1 MRWRSVRSR
10 ATTAAAV
17 VTVPVLVLVLALLD
31 QGFPLA
37 RLDLND
43 GGVWLTATSK
53 LQLGRYNAQVEEL
66 NGGLSASGST
76 FDVLQDAGD
85 VLLVEPG
92 TIAVVDPASVTLG
105 TQVDVSGAEASMAAG
120 VVAVYDTDGNV
131 WVRPITELDTLRI
144 STDAPDVEVGKGGA
158 AVVAR
163 SGAVLA
169 VSAEDGAVTRVDI
182 VDGAARSTPLGSLGA
197 GPVDR
202 LTAVGDAPVV
212 LSDSTVR
219 TLDGEVT
226 LEGANLALQEPG
238 PDSSRALVASR
249 TALLEVPLD
258 GGTVV
263 EHPTDGSGVP
273 ARPVQVGRCAHGA
286 WASPTGSYLQLCD
299 GADAEVSNLE
309 QMSSADVLA
318 FRVNRQVVVLNDTL
332 RGRLWMPL
340 QDTDLRVPEWTQ
352 IEPEEQPDE
361 AEEETEASDTTQDL
375 VTECSAESA
384 PPTAADDEFGVR
396 PGRTTILPVI
406 DNDSSSDCGILV
418 ISVFDPLPAEF
429 GRVEAIYG
437 GRSLQVTVAEG
448 ATGTAE
454 LTYTI
459 TDGRGTTPSTA
470 RVVLTARDGSLDEPP
485 VQLRTGA
492 LQVEQG
498 GQADHQALAD
508 FQDPD
513 GDDLVLIGATA
524 DPAVGSVRFRQDGS
538 VTFRA
543 DGGQLGRTSVTLLVS
558 DGTSTTEGR
567 LDVDVRPTG
576 SLPPQ
581 IDPVHAVTYV
591 DQPVTLHPLD
601 LVRSSSAEPPRL
613 AGVDEVV
620 GATITTDLQGGT
632 FTFSAARAGSYYVPF
647 LVSAPPQQATG
658 LARIDVRVW
667 PETDQPPI
675 AVRDQAFLPA
685 DGEVTVDP
693 LANDTDPAGK
703 VLVLQ
708 SVDAPE
714 GLRVAILEHH
724 LVQISSER
732 TLTAP
737 VALSYTVSNGQDS
750 TVGEIIVHPVPPSAT
765 SQPPVVPNV
774 EVDVRTGGVVTIPV
788 LDDAYD
794 PDGDRLTLRSELVEP
809 LADGQGLLFVSGDV
823 LRYQAPDEPLTARA
837 TFEVEDATGNLTA
850 ATVTVR
856 VHQSDASTKAPPR
869 PQDLVARVFQ
879 GDTVR
884 IYVPL
889 VGIDPD
895 GDGVTLLG
903 IASSALRGRVTATGA
918 DWLEY
923 QAFPDEVGTDEFTYA
938 VEDWVGQ
945 RAVATIRV
953 GISPRPTDSA
963 TVVARDDEVTV
974 KPGQRVEVR
983 VLANDVDSSGGD
995 LNLEPDLEKDA
1006 GVDAVVQDR
1015 RIVVRAPDE
1024 PGVLQIA
1031 YTASNKRGGRDTGVL
1046 TVTVSADAP
1055 VLPPI
1060 ARDIVVPATDTLDR
1074 TEVSVDVLAVAQNP
1088 SGPLSDLEVSVP
1100 DSQAAVARVTETGEV
1115 VVTLVDH
1122 AQTVPYLLTNRSGD
1136 RPVASYAFITVPALG
1151 FFRPVPRPKAP
1162 ELRVASG
1169 ERLVIPLGEQ
1179 VQVAPGR
1186 TARIA
1191 DSLGVSATRSDGTSP
1206 IVDDETLQFTSA
1218 AGYAGPASITVP
1230 VTDASSPGDTSA
1242 RTSVITLQITV
1253 YAVDDYPP
1261 TFEPSVIDVA
1271 PGEPALAVD
1280 LRSFTTGPEGANPT
1294 DGRYAYTLVSSI
1306 PAGFSGNITD
1316 GVLLIAADATTPK
1329 GRTEKLAVRI
1339 DYGRTGSFETAVDV
1353 RVIASTRPT
1362 IRLVD
1367 RTIPDGVEGRQST
1380 IDVLEGAFN
1389 PFAPEPMTV
1398 VGATVETPGAGT
1410 AGATSSTV
1418 SVRPAEG
1425 FIGQMVT
1432 RFRVRDV
1439 TGDPDREVEGRV
1451 TVIVRGK
1458 PATPTAPRIGEIRDR
1473 TVVLSWDA
1481 PDNRGAPITGYRVV
1495 ASPGN
1500 LVRQCASTTC
1510 TVDGLTNDVEYTFTV
1525 AAQNDV
1531 DWSEPSAP
1539 SATARPDAVPD
1550 APAAPTLDFGDSSI
1564 RATWDAPPSAGSPIT
1579 GYTLEISPAPPAG
1592 PASVTS
1598 STTSFTFSGL
1608 RNGTAYSV
1616 RVRAHN
1622 KAPDPSGWSPSSQ
1635 PMVPAGVPEAPVN
1648 LTALRAESPLGG
1660 QINVAWGEPDG
1671 NGDRVAGYELVI
1683 SGGPNARTV
1692 PFEGTGA
1699 TSYAFTDA
1707 ANGAPYQFEVRA
1719 RNKAPGWSAPAVTTA
1734 STYGVPAPTTI
1745 TSAVGAPTAEPGNGS
1760 VRVVWASADPNG
1772 SPVTSYRLF
1781 VNGTDIGDVGT
1792 GTSRDVGGLTGGAD
1806 ATFQVQACNIAGCGE
1821 WSAPRAAAPVPV
1833 TKPSPAS
1840 GVTLDDPARDTDR
1853 QPTSITARWAA
1864 TSAWGGGANAEYRVD
1879 FYIDGDLTD
1888 SKVVTGQEATS
1899 STRMPT
1905 LGFGKRTATFRA
1917 VVTAVT
1923 SAGDSTPAPSG
1934 DRVVQRASEPG
1945 DVDAGYALSVSD
1957 DGASI
1962 SSDWADVRDTGG
1974 AAITGYL
1981 VQVKVG
1987 SADWADL
1994 PTTTASQLSNAP
2006 LPATAAPGTVIVI
2019 RVRAQNQFGTS
2030 QHWAQSLEAR
2040 VPEPPPAAP

>member
-1 MRWRSVRSR
+1 MRWRAARSR
-10 ATTAAAV
+10 VTTAAAV

-66 NGGLSASGST
+66 NGGLSAAGSA
-76 FDVLQDAGD
+76 FDVLQDEGD
-85 VLLVEPG
+85 VLLFEPG
-92 TIAVVDPASVTLG
+92 SIAVVDPASVTLT
-105 TQVDVSGAEASMAAG
+105 TQVAIPGAKVSMAAG
-120 VVAVYDTDGNV
+120 VVAVVDPDGNV
-131 WVRPITELDTLRI
+131 WVRAIDALDTLRI
-144 STDAPDVEVGKGGA
+144 ATEAPDVELGDGGA

-169 VSAEDGAVTRVDI
+169 VSPEDGAVTRVDV

-197 GPVDR
+197 GPVDQ
-202 LTAVGDAPVV
+202 LSAVGDAAVV
-212 LSDSTVR
+212 LSGSAVR
-219 TLDGEVT
+219 TLDGEVE
-226 LEGANLALQEPG
+226 LEGDDLTVQLPG
-238 PDSSRALVASR
+238 PESSRALVASR

-258 GGTVV
+258 GGSVV
-263 EHPTDGSGVP
+263 EHPTEGSGVP
-273 ARPVQVGRCAHGA
+273 AEPVQVGRCAHGA
-286 WASPTGSYLQLCD
+286 WASAVGSYLQLCEGD
-299 GADAEVSNLE
+299 KAEVSNLQE
-309 QMSSADVLA
+309 MSSADVLK

-352 IEPEEQPDE
+352 IEPEEEPDE
-361 AEEETEASDTTQDL
+361 AQEETEASDTTQDL
-375 VTECSAESA
+375 VTECSTESA

-429 GRVEAIYG
+429 GRIEAIYG
-437 GRSLQVTVAEG
+437 GRALQVAVAEG

-459 TDGRGTTPSTA
+459 SDGNGANVPSTA
-470 RVVLTARDGSLDEPP
+470 RVVLTARDGSLDSPP
-485 VQLRTGA
+485 VQLRTGS

-498 GQADHQALAD
+498 GQSDHQALAD
-508 FQDPD
+508 FLDPD
-513 GDDLVLIGATA
+513 GDDLVLVGATA
-524 DPAVGSVRFRQDGS
+524 DPGAGSVRFRQDGS

-543 DGGQLGRTSVTLLVS
+543 DGGRLGRTTVTLLVS

-567 LDVDVRPTG
+567 LDVDVRPAG
-576 SLPPQ
+576 SLAPQ

-601 LVRSSSAEPPRL
+601 AVRSSSTEPPRL
-613 AGVDEVV
+613 AGVEEVA
-620 GATITTDLQGGT
+620 GGTITTDLQGGT
-632 FTFSAARAGSYYVPF
+632 FTFSAARSGTYYVKF

-685 DGEVTVDP
+685 DGEVTIDP

-737 VALSYTVSNGQDS
+737 VALRYTVSNGQDS

-765 SQPPVVPNV
+765 SQPPVVPNI

-788 LDDAYD
+788 LDGAYD
-794 PDGDRLTLRSELVEP
+794 PDGDRLTLRSELAEP
-809 LADGQGLLFVSGDV
+809 LPSGQGLLFVSGDV

-856 VHQSDASTKAPPR
+856 VHASDASAKAPPR
-869 PQDLVARVFQ
+869 PKDLVARVFQ

-953 GISPRPTDSA
+953 GISPRPGDSA

-995 LNLEPDLEKDA
+995 LALEPDLEMLE
-1006 GVDAVVQDR
+1006 GVEATVQDR
-1015 RIVVRAPDE
+1015 RIVVQAPDE

-1100 DSQAAVARVTETGEV
+1100 GSQADVARVSEDGEV

-1122 AQTVPYLLTNRSGD
+1122 AQTVPYLLTNRSGPT
-1136 RPVASYAFITVPALG
+1136 PVASYAFITVPALG

-1218 AGYAGPASITVP
+1218 PGYAGPASITVP
-1230 VTDASSPGDTSA
+1230 VTDASSQGDTSA

-1280 LRSFTTGPEGANPT
+1280 LRSFTTGPEGASPT
-1294 DGRYAYTLVSSI
+1294 DGRYAYTLVSAI
-1306 PAGFSGNITD
+1306 PAGFSGAIND
-1316 GVLLIAADATTPK
+1316 GVLTIAADATTAK
-1329 GRTEKLAVRI
+1329 GRTETLAVRVG
-1339 DYGRTGSFETAVDV
+1339 YGRTGSFETAVNV

-1380 IDVLEGAFN
+1380 VDVLEGAFN

-1418 SVRPAEG
+1418 SVRPADG

-1458 PATPTAPRIGEIRDR
+1458 PATPVAPRIGEVRDR

-1510 TVDGLTNDVEYTFTV
+1510 TIDGLTNDVEYTFTV
-1525 AAQNDV
+1525 AAQNEV

-1539 SATARPDAVPD
+1539 SAPARPDAVPD
-1550 APAAPTLDFGDSSI
+1550 APAAPTLEFGDGSV
-1564 RATWDAPPSAGSPIT
+1564 RATWSAPVSTGSPVT
-1579 GYTLEISPAPPAG
+1579 GYTLEISPAPLSG
-1592 PASVTS
+1592 PASVQTA
-1598 STTSFTFSGL
+1598 TTNHTFTGL
-1608 RNGTAYSV
+1608 RNGTAYTV
-1616 RVRAHN
+1616 RVRAQN
-1622 KAPDPSGWSPSSQ
+1622 KAPEPGGWSPSSA
-1635 PMVPAGVPEAPVN
+1635 PMVPARAPDAPTV
-1648 LTALRAESPLGG
+1648 TATPTDSTLGRVIAISWTSPADNGDAVAQYEVVVDGPGGGTYPVAAGTQQMTFDQAQTKYPYRVSVRAKNKAG
-1660 QINVAWGEPDG
+1660 WGE
-1671 NGDRVAGYELVI
+1671 
-1683 SGGPNARTV
+1683 T
-1692 PFEGTGA
+1692 GT
-1699 TSYAFTDA
+1699 
-1707 ANGAPYQFEVRA
+1707 
-1719 RNKAPGWSAPAVTTA
+1719 TTA
-1734 STYGVPAPTTI
+1734 STFGL
-1745 TSAVGAPTAEPGNGS
+1745 PTAPATVTATAIAGTGRIE
-1760 VRVVWASADPNG
+1760 VRWAGADD
-1772 SPVTSYRLF
+1772 
-1781 VNGTDIGDVGT
+1781 NGTPIQSYVVRLPDGGELDVGNRSSWT
-1792 GTSRDVGGLTGGAD
+1792 FENLTGGASYTYQVRTVNGAGSSGWSSA
-1806 ATFQVQACNIAGCGE
+1806 ATATATTGPGKPIASVAVTGNGNGGRPTQITIGRGADVNNGGGGTVTYT
-1821 WSAPRAAAPVPV
+1821 WTLTGDRGDRAAGTFTGSTDTVDVSTWRLPFTGARV
-1833 TKPSPAS
+1833 T
-1840 GVTLDDPARDTDR
+1840 
-1853 QPTSITARWAA
+1853 
-1864 TSAWGGGANAEYRVD
+1864 
-1879 FYIDGDLTD
+1879 
-1888 SKVVTGQEATS
+1888 
-1899 STRMPT
+1899 
-1905 LGFGKRTATFRA
+1905 A
-1917 VVTAVT
+1917 VVTAST
-1923 SAGDSTPAPSG
+1923 ALGSASDDESTDVSWGQPPGVVQGLTITADSTTAPTRVSAVWSPPATDG
-1934 DRVVQRASEPG
+1934 GLGVDDYRVCWAVNGGTPQNC
-1945 DVDAGYALSVSD
+1945 
-1957 DGASI
+1957 SI
-1962 SSDWADVRDTGG
+1962 IGG
-1974 AAITGYL
+1974 
-1981 VQVKVG
+1981 
-1987 SADWADL
+1987 
-1994 PTTTASQLSNAP
+1994 TTASADLDDIG
-2006 LPATAAPGTVIVI
+2006 LPTPVPGNTVTVTVTPNNDRGAGPTATATYTV
-2019 RVRAQNQFGTS
+2019 
-2030 QHWAQSLEAR
+2030 
-2040 VPEPPPAAP
+2040 AAP

>member
-10 ATTAAAV
+10 ASTAAAV

-53 LQLGRYNAQVEEL
+53 LQLGRWNAQVEEL
-66 NGGLSASGST
+66 NGGLSAAGSR
-76 FDVLQDAGD
+76 FDVLQDESD
-85 VLLVEPG
+85 VLLVEQG
-92 TIAVVDPASVTLG
+92 SIAVVDPASVTLT
-105 TQVDVSGAEASMAAG
+105 TQVAVPGADVTMAAG
-120 VVAVYDTDGNV
+120 VVAVVDPGGNL
-131 WVRPITELDTLRI
+131 WVRPISALDTLRI
-144 STDAPDVEVGKGGA
+144 ATDTPDVELGKGGA

-169 VSAEDGAVTRVDI
+169 VAPEGGAVTRVDL
-182 VDGAARSTPLGSLGA
+182 VDGAARSTPLGTLGA

-202 LTAVGDAPVV
+202 LTAVGDTAVV
-212 LSDSTVR
+212 LSDRTVR
-219 TLDGEVT
+219 TLDGEVA
-226 LEGANLALQEPG
+226 LEGDDLALQQPG
-238 PDSSRALVASR
+238 PEASRVLVASR

-258 GGTVV
+258 GGSAV

-273 ARPVQVGRCAHGA
+273 AEPVQVGRCAHGA
-286 WASPTGSYLQLCD
+286 WASPVGSYVQLCD
-299 GADAEVSNLE
+299 GEDAEVRNLE
-309 QMSSADVLA
+309 EMSTADVLA

-340 QDTDLRVPEWTQ
+340 QDTDLRVPDWTQ

-361 AEEETEASDTTQDL
+361 AQEETEASDTTQDL

-418 ISVFDPLPAEF
+418 ISEFDPLPAEF
-429 GRVEAIYG
+429 GRIEAIYG
-437 GRSLQVTVAEG
+437 GRSLQVAVAEG

-459 TDGRGTTPSTA
+459 TDGRGTNAPSTA
-470 RVVLTARDGSLDEPP
+470 RVVLTARDGSLDSPP
-485 VQLRTGA
+485 VQLRTGS
-492 LQVEQG
+492 LEVEQG
-498 GQADHQALAD
+498 GQADHQTLAD
-508 FQDPD
+508 FLDPD
-513 GDDLVLIGATA
+513 GDDLVLVGATT
-524 DPAVGSVRFRQDGS
+524 DPTAGSVRFRQDGS

-543 DGGQLGRTSVTLLVS
+543 DGAQLGRTSVTLLVS
-558 DGTSTTEGR
+558 DGTSTTEGL
-567 LDVDVRPTG
+567 LDVDVRPAG
-576 SLPPQ
+576 SLAPQ

-601 LVRSSSAEPPRL
+601 AVRSSSAEPPRL
-613 AGVDEVV
+613 AGVEEVV

-685 DGEVTVDP
+685 DGEVTLDP

-737 VALSYTVSNGQDS
+737 VALRYTVSNGQDS
-750 TVGEIIVHPVPPSAT
+750 TVGEIVVHPVPPSAT

-788 LDDAYD
+788 LDGAYD
-794 PDGDRLTLRSELVEP
+794 PDGDRLTLRTQLAEP
-809 LADGQGLLFVSGDV
+809 LASGQGLLFVSGDV

-856 VHQSDASTKAPPR
+856 VHASDASAKAPPR
-869 PQDLVARVFQ
+869 PEDLVARVFQ

-884 IYVPL
+884 IKIPL

-983 VLANDVDSSGGD
+983 VLANDVDSSGGE
-995 LNLEPDLEKDA
+995 LNLEPDLQMADGIDA
-1006 GVDAVVQDR
+1006 EVDDR
-1015 RIVVRAPDE
+1015 RIVVQAPDE
-1024 PGVLQIA
+1024 ATVLQIA

-1100 DSQAAVARVTETGEV
+1100 GSQSDVVRVSENGEV

-1122 AQTVPYLLTNRSGD
+1122 AQTVPYLLTNRTGTS
-1136 RPVASYAFITVPALG
+1136 PVASYAFITVPALG

-1169 ERLVIPLGEQ
+1169 ESLIIPLGEQ

-1191 DSLGVSATRSDGTSP
+1191 DPLGVSATRSDGTSP
-1206 IVDDETLQFTSA
+1206 IVNDETLQFTSA
-1218 AGYAGPASITVP
+1218 PGYAGPASITVP
-1230 VTDASSPGDTSA
+1230 VTDASSPGDPSA

-1280 LRSFTTGPEGANPT
+1280 LRSFTTGPEGENPT
-1294 DGRYAYTLVSSI
+1294 DGRYAYTLVSAI
-1306 PAGFSGNITD
+1306 PAGFSGGITD
-1316 GVLLIAADATTPK
+1316 GVLSIAADATTSK
-1329 GRTEKLAVRI
+1329 GRTESLAVRVG
-1339 DYGRTGSFETAVDV
+1339 YGRTGSFETAVDV

-1367 RTIPDGVEGRQST
+1367 RTIPDGAEGRQST
-1380 IDVLEGAFN
+1380 VNVLEGAFN

-1410 AGATSSTV
+1410 AGATASTV
-1418 SVRPAEG
+1418 SVRPADG

-1458 PATPTAPRIGEIRDR
+1458 PATPTAPRIGEVRDR

-1495 ASPGN
+1495 TSPGN
-1500 LVRQCASTTC
+1500 IVRQCASTTC

-1525 AAQNDV
+1525 AAQNEV

-1539 SATARPDAVPD
+1539 SAPARPDAVPE
-1550 APAAPTLDFGDSSI
+1550 APAAPLLDFGDGSI
-1564 RATWDAPPSAGSPIT
+1564 KASWSAPVSGGSPIT
-1579 GYTLEISPAPPAG
+1579 SYTLEISPAPPAG

-1598 STTSFTFSGL
+1598 TTTSYTFAGL

-1622 KAPDPSGWSPSSQ
+1622 KAPEPSGWSPSSI
-1635 PMVPAGVPEAPVN
+1635 PMVPARVPDAPTVTATPTDSTLGRLIAITWTAPVDN
-1648 LTALRAESPLGG
+1648 GDAVAQYEVVVDGPGGGTYAVAAGTQQLTFDQAQTKYPYKVSVRAKNKAG
-1660 QINVAWGEPDG
+1660 WGE
-1671 NGDRVAGYELVI
+1671 V
-1683 SGGPNARTV
+1683 
-1692 PFEGTGA
+1692 GT
-1699 TSYAFTDA
+1699 
-1707 ANGAPYQFEVRA
+1707 
-1719 RNKAPGWSAPAVTTA
+1719 TTA
-1734 STYGVPAPTTI
+1734 STFGLPSAPTTVTATAI
-1745 TSAVGAPTAEPGNGS
+1745 AGAGRIE
-1760 VRVVWASADPNG
+1760 VRWSGADD
-1772 SPVTSYRLF
+1772 
-1781 VNGTDIGDVGT
+1781 NGTPIQSYVVRLPDGGELDVGNRSSWT
-1792 GTSRDVGGLTGGAD
+1792 FENLTGGASYTYQVRAVNGAGSSGLSVP
-1806 ATFQVQACNIAGCGE
+1806 ATATATTPPGRPTVSVA
-1821 WSAPRAAAPVPV
+1821 V
-1833 TKPSPAS
+1833 TGNGDGGRPTQITI
-1840 GVTLDDPARDTDR
+1840 GHGDVDDG
-1853 QPTSITARWAA
+1853 
-1864 TSAWGGGANAEYRVD
+1864 GGGAVTYTWVLTGDRDSASGTFTGTTAAVDVSSWRLPFKGTRVTATVTASTALGSTTGEGFTDVSWGQAPSIVRGLTITPDDATRPTSVSAVWSPPETDGGLGVDGYRVCW
-1879 FYIDGDLTD
+1879 
-1888 SKVVTGQEATS
+1888 
-1899 STRMPT
+1899 
-1905 LGFGKRTATFRA
+1905 A
-1917 VVTAVT
+1917 VN
-1923 SAGDSTPAPSG
+1923 G
-1934 DRVVQRASEPG
+1934 
-1945 DVDAGYALSVSD
+1945 
-1957 DGASI
+1957 
-1962 SSDWADVRDTGG
+1962 GG
-1974 AAITGYL
+1974 AQGCSTIGATT
-1981 VQVKVG
+1981 
-1987 SADWADL
+1987 ADKDLDELGL
-1994 PTTTASQLSNAP
+1994 PTPQPGNTVTVSVTPSNDRGDGPTASATYTVAVAP
-2006 LPATAAPGTVIVI
+2006 
-2019 RVRAQNQFGTS
+2019 
-2030 QHWAQSLEAR
+2030 
-2040 VPEPPPAAP
+2040 

>member
-1 MRWRSVRSR
+1 MRWRAVRSR

-17 VTVPVLVLVLALLD
+17 VTVPVLVLVLALFD

-66 NGGLSASGST
+66 NGGLSAAGST
-76 FDVLQDAGD
+76 FDVLQDEGD

-92 TIAVVDPASVTLG
+92 SIAVVDPASVTLA
-105 TQVDVSGAEASMAAG
+105 TQVAVPGAKVSMAAG
-120 VVAVYDTDGNV
+120 VVAVVDPDGNV
-131 WVRPITELDTLRI
+131 WVRSIADLDTLRI
-144 STDAPDVEVGKGGA
+144 ATDAPDVELGEGGA

-169 VSAEDGAVTRVDI
+169 VAAEDGAVTRVDL
-182 VDGAARSTPLGSLGA
+182 VDGTARSTPVGTVGA
-197 GPVDR
+197 GPVDQV
-202 LTAVGDAPVV
+202 TAVGDVAVV
-212 LSDSTVR
+212 LSDGTVR
-219 TLDGEVT
+219 TPDGEVEVDGDG
-226 LEGANLALQEPG
+226 LVLQQPG
-238 PDSSRALVASR
+238 PEASRVLVASR

-258 GGTVV
+258 GGSPV
-263 EHPTDGSGVP
+263 EHPTAGSGVP
-273 ARPVQVGRCAHGA
+273 AEPVQVGRCAHGA
-286 WASPTGSYLQLCD
+286 WASAVGSYLQLCD
-299 GADAEVSNLE
+299 GDDAEVSNLE
-309 QMSSADVLA
+309 EMSSADVLK

-340 QDTDLRVPEWTQ
+340 QDTDLRVPNWTQ
-352 IEPEEQPDE
+352 IEPEEEPDE

-406 DNDSSSDCGILV
+406 DNDSSSDCGILA

-429 GRVEAIYG
+429 GTVEAIYG
-437 GRSLQVTVAEG
+437 GRSLQVAVAEG

-459 TDGRGTTPSTA
+459 TDGRGTNAPSTA
-470 RVVLTARDGSLDEPP
+470 RVVLTARDGSLDSPP

-513 GDDLVLIGATA
+513 GDDLVLVGATA
-524 DPAVGSVRFRQDGS
+524 DPASGSVRFRQDGS

-543 DGGQLGRTSVTLLVS
+543 DGAQLGRTSVTLLVS

-708 SVDAPE
+708 SVDAPD

-737 VALSYTVSNGQDS
+737 VALRYTVSNGQDS

-794 PDGDRLTLRSELVEP
+794 PDGDRLTLRTELVEP
-809 LADGQGLLFVSGDV
+809 LGTGEGLLFVSGDV

-856 VHQSDASTKAPPR
+856 VHASDASTKAPPR
-869 PQDLVARVFQ
+869 PKDLVARVFQ

-903 IASSALRGRVTATGA
+903 IASSALRGRVVATGA

-945 RAVATIRV
+945 RAVATVRV

-995 LNLEPDLEKDA
+995 LALDPVLEKAD
-1006 GVDAVVQDR
+1006 GVDAVVEDR

-1024 PGVLQIA
+1024 PAVLQIV

-1074 TEVSVDVLAVAQNP
+1074 TEVAVDVLAVAQNP

-1100 DSQAAVARVTETGEV
+1100 GSQADVARVTEDGQV

-1122 AQTVPYLLTNRSGD
+1122 AQTVPYLLTNRTGAN
-1136 RPVASYAFITVPALG
+1136 PVASYAFITVPALG

-1218 AGYAGPASITVP
+1218 PGYAGPASITVP

-1261 TFEPSVIDVA
+1261 TFEPSTIDVA

-1294 DGRYAYTLVSSI
+1294 DGRYAYTLVSAI
-1306 PAGFSGNITD
+1306 PAGFSGAITD
-1316 GVLLIAADATTPK
+1316 GVLSIAADATTPK
-1329 GRTEKLAVRI
+1329 GRNETLAVRVG
-1339 DYGRTGSFETAVDV
+1339 YGRTGSFETSIGV

-1362 IRLVD
+1362 ARVVD
-1367 RTIPDGVEGRQST
+1367 RTIDGVEGRQST
-1380 IDVLEGAFN
+1380 VDVLEGAFN
-1389 PFAPEPMTV
+1389 PFAPDPMTV

-1410 AGATSSTV
+1410 AGATASTV

-1451 TVIVRGK
+1451 TVVVRGK
-1458 PATPTAPRIGEIRDR
+1458 PATPNAPRVGEIRDR

-1510 TVDGLTNDVEYTFTV
+1510 TIDGLTNDVEYTFTV
-1525 AAQNDV
+1525 AAQNEV
-1531 DWSEPSAP
+1531 DWSEPSGP
-1539 SATARPDAVPD
+1539 SAPARPDAVPD
-1550 APAAPTLDFGDSSI
+1550 APSAPTLDFGDGSV
-1564 RATWDAPPSAGSPIT
+1564 RATWPAPASAGSPIT
-1579 GYTLEISPAPPAG
+1579 SYTLEISPAPPAG
-1592 PASVTS
+1592 PSSVTS
-1598 STTSFTFSGL
+1598 PTTSYTFSGL

-1622 KAPDPSGWSPSSQ
+1622 KAAEPSGWSPSSQ
-1635 PMVPAGVPEAPVN
+1635 PMVPAGVPEAPLN
-1648 LTALRAESPLGG
+1648 LTALRAETTLGG
-1660 QINVAWGEPDG
+1660 QINVAWTEPDG
-1671 NGDRVAGYELVI
+1671 NGDRVTGYELVI
-1683 SGGPNARTV
+1683 SGGPNSRTV
-1692 PFEGTGA
+1692 PFEGTGT

-1707 ANGAPYQFEVRA
+1707 ANGAPYQFSVRA

-1734 STYGVPAPTTI
+1734 STYGVPAATTI
-1745 TSAVGAPTAEPGNGS
+1745 TSAVGAPTAEPGDGS

-1806 ATFQVQACNIAGCGE
+1806 ATFQVQACNVAGCGE
-1821 WSAPRAAAPVPV
+1821 WSAPRSASPVPV

-1840 GVTLDDPARDTDR
+1840 GVSLDDPARNDDR

-1864 TSAWGGGANAEYRVD
+1864 TSAWGGGSGTVYRVD
-1879 FYIDGDLTD
+1879 FSIDG
-1888 SKVVTGQEATS
+1888 VVTDTQRVTGLTATS
-1899 STRMPT
+1899 TASMPT
-1905 LGFGKRTATFRA
+1905 LSFLRRSATFRV
-1917 VVTAVT
+1917 VVTAET
-1923 SAGDSTPAPSG
+1923 SAGASTPAPSA
-1934 DRVVQRASEPG
+1934 DKVVQRASEPG
-1945 DVDAGYALSVSD
+1945 DVADGYALTVSD

-1962 SSDWADVRDTGG
+1962 SSDWADVQDTGG

-1987 SADWADL
+1987 SDGWADM
-1994 PTTTASQLSNAP
+1994 PTTGTSQLSNAP
-2006 LPATAAPGTVIVI
+2006 LPAPAAPGTAITI

-2030 QHWAQSLEAR
+2030 QRWAQSVEAR
-2040 VPEPPPAAP
+2040 VPEPPPATP

>member
-1 MRWRSVRSR
+1 MRWRAARSR

-66 NGGLSASGST
+66 NGGLSATGST
-76 FDVLQDAGD
+76 FDVLQDEGD

-92 TIAVVDPASVTLG
+92 SIAVVDPASVTLT
-105 TQVDVSGAEASMAAG
+105 TQVPVPGADVSMAAG
-120 VVAVYDTDGNV
+120 VVAVVDPDGNV
-131 WVRPITELDTLRI
+131 WVRPISELDTLRI
-144 STDAPDVEVGKGGA
+144 ATDTPDVELGKGGA

-169 VSAEDGAVTRVDI
+169 VAPEDGAVTRVDV
-182 VDGAARSTPLGSLGA
+182 VDGAARSTPLGSVGA

-219 TLDGEVT
+219 TLDGEVE
-226 LEGANLALQEPG
+226 LEGDDLLLQQPG
-238 PDSSRALVASR
+238 PESSRALVASR

-258 GGTVV
+258 GGSVV
-263 EHPTDGSGVP
+263 EHPTAGSGMP

-286 WASPTGSYLQLCD
+286 WASAVGSYLQLCEGD
-299 GADAEVSNLE
+299 DAEVSNLQE
-309 QMSSADVLA
+309 MSSADVLE

-340 QDTDLRVPEWTQ
+340 QDTDLRVPDWTQ

-361 AEEETEASDTTQDL
+361 AQEETEASDTTQDL
-375 VTECSAESA
+375 VTECSTESA

-418 ISVFDPLPAEF
+418 ISEFDPLPAEF

-437 GRSLQVTVAEG
+437 GRALQVAVAEG

-459 TDGRGTTPSTA
+459 TDGNGANVPSTA
-470 RVVLTARDGSLDEPP
+470 RVVLTARDASLDSPP
-485 VQLRTGA
+485 VQLRTGS

-508 FQDPD
+508 FLDPD
-513 GDDLVLIGATA
+513 GDDLVLVGATA
-524 DPAVGSVRFRQDGS
+524 DPAAGSVRFRQDGS

-543 DGGQLGRTSVTLLVS
+543 DGGRLGRTSVTLLVS

-576 SLPPQ
+576 SLAPQ

-591 DQPVTLHPLD
+591 DQPVTLHPLEA
-601 LVRSSSAEPPRL
+601 VRSASTEPPRL
-613 AGVDEVV
+613 AGIEEVA

-632 FTFSAARAGSYYVPF
+632 FTFSAARAGTYYVKF

-685 DGEVTVDP
+685 DGEVTIDP

-737 VALSYTVSNGQDS
+737 VALRYTVSNGQDS
-750 TVGEIIVHPVPPSAT
+750 TVGEIIVHPVPPSST

-788 LDDAYD
+788 LDGAYD
-794 PDGDRLTLRSELVEP
+794 PDGDRLTLRQQLVEP
-809 LADGQGLLFVSGDV
+809 LPGGQGLLFVSGDV

-856 VHQSDASTKAPPR
+856 VHASDASTKAPPR
-869 PQDLVARVFQ
+869 PKDLVARVFQ

-953 GISPRPTDSA
+953 GISPRPGDSA

-974 KPGQRVEVR
+974 EPGRRVEVR

-995 LNLEPDLEKDA
+995 LTLEPDLEMA
-1006 GVDAVVQDR
+1006 EGVQATVQDR
-1015 RIVVRAPDE
+1015 RIVVQAPDE
-1024 PGVLQIA
+1024 QGVLQIA

-1100 DSQAAVARVTETGEV
+1100 ASQADVARVSETGEV

-1122 AQTVPYLLTNRSGD
+1122 AQTVPYLLTNRTGGTA
-1136 RPVASYAFITVPALG
+1136 VASYAFITVPALG

-1218 AGYAGPASITVP
+1218 PGYAGPASITVP

-1271 PGEPALAVD
+1271 PGEPALSVD

-1294 DGRYAYTLVSSI
+1294 DGRYAYTLVSAI
-1306 PAGFSGNITD
+1306 PAGFSGAIDD
-1316 GVLLIAADATTPK
+1316 GVLSIAADATTSK
-1329 GRTEKLAVRI
+1329 GRTETLAVRVG
-1339 DYGRTGSFETAVDV
+1339 YGRTGSFETAVNV

-1367 RTIPDGVEGRQST
+1367 RTIPDGIEGRQST
-1380 IDVLEGAFN
+1380 VDVLEGAFN

-1418 SVRPAEG
+1418 SVRPADG

-1458 PATPTAPRIGEIRDR
+1458 PATPIAPRIGEVRDR

-1500 LVRQCASTTC
+1500 IVRQCASTTC

-1525 AAQNDV
+1525 AAQNAV

-1539 SATARPDAVPD
+1539 SAPARPDAVPD
-1550 APAAPTLDFGDSSI
+1550 APAAPTLEFGDGSV
-1564 RATWDAPPSAGSPIT
+1564 RATWTAPTSTGSPVT
-1579 GYTLEISPAPPAG
+1579 RYTLEISPAPPAG
-1592 PASVTS
+1592 PASVDS
-1598 STTSFTFSGL
+1598 ATTSHTFTGL

-1622 KAPDPSGWSPSSQ
+1622 KAPDPSAWSPSSA
-1635 PMVPAGVPEAPVN
+1635 PMVPARAPDAPTVTATPTDSTLGRVLAITWTSPVDN
-1648 LTALRAESPLGG
+1648 GDAVAQYEVVVDGPGGGTYSVAAGTQQLTFDQAQTKYPYRVSVRAKNKAG
-1660 QINVAWGEPDG
+1660 WGE
-1671 NGDRVAGYELVI
+1671 
-1683 SGGPNARTV
+1683 T
-1692 PFEGTGA
+1692 GT
-1699 TSYAFTDA
+1699 
-1707 ANGAPYQFEVRA
+1707 
-1719 RNKAPGWSAPAVTTA
+1719 TTA
-1734 STYGVPAPTTI
+1734 STFGLPTAPTTV
-1745 TSAVGAPTAEPGNGS
+1745 TATVLSATGGSGTGRIELRWSGA
-1760 VRVVWASADPNG
+1760 DD
-1772 SPVTSYRLF
+1772 
-1781 VNGTDIGDVGT
+1781 NGTPIQSYVVRLPDG
-1792 GTSRDVGGLTGGAD
+1792 SERDVGNRTSFTFDGLAGGQSYSYQVRTVNVAGSSGWSVAATATATTPPGKPTVSVSVTDNATGGRPTQVTIDRGAD
-1806 ATFQVQACNIAGCGE
+1806 VDNG
-1821 WSAPRAAAPVPV
+1821 
-1833 TKPSPAS
+1833 
-1840 GVTLDDPARDTDR
+1840 
-1853 QPTSITARWAA
+1853 
-1864 TSAWGGGANAEYRVD
+1864 GGGAVTYTWELTGDRGGRAAGTFSGRYATADVSGWNLPFTGGRV
-1879 FYIDGDLTD
+1879 T
-1888 SKVVTGQEATS
+1888 
-1899 STRMPT
+1899 
-1905 LGFGKRTATFRA
+1905 A
-1917 VVTAVT
+1917 VVTA
-1923 SAGDSTPAPSG
+1923 STA
-1934 DRVVQRASEPG
+1934 
-1945 DVDAGYALSVSD
+1945 
-1957 DGASI
+1957 
-1962 SSDWADVRDTGG
+1962 
-1974 AAITGYL
+1974 
-1981 VQVKVG
+1981 VG
-1987 SADWADL
+1987 SAQGSGYADVSWGQPPGAVQSL
-1994 PTTTASQLSNAP
+1994 TITPDSTTAPTRVSAVWSPPASDGGIGVGGYRVCWAVNGVEQRCDNTGGTTAEQRLDRIG
-2006 LPATAAPGTVIVI
+2006 LPAPAPDDTVTVTVTASNGRGAGPATSATYTVVAP
-2019 RVRAQNQFGTS
+2019 
-2030 QHWAQSLEAR
+2030 
-2040 VPEPPPAAP
+2040 

>member
-1 MRWRSVRSR
+1 MSWGSVRSR

-66 NGGLSASGST
+66 NGGLSAAGST
-76 FDVLQDAGD
+76 FDVLQDEGD

-92 TIAVVDPASVTLG
+92 SIAVVDPASVTLT
-105 TQVDVSGAEASMAAG
+105 TQVAVPGADVTMAAG
-120 VVAVYDTDGNV
+120 VVAVVDPDGNL
-131 WVRPITELDTLRI
+131 WVRPISALDTLRI
-144 STDAPDVEVGKGGA
+144 ATDAPDVELGTGGA

-169 VSAEDGAVTRVDI
+169 VAPEDGEVTRVDV
-182 VDGAARSTPLGSLGA
+182 VDGAARSTPLGTLGA

-202 LTAVGDAPVV
+202 LTAVGDAPAV
-212 LSDSTVR
+212 LSDQTIR
-219 TLDGEVT
+219 TLDGEVE
-226 LEGANLALQEPG
+226 LEGDDLALQQPG
-238 PDSSRALVASR
+238 PESSRVLVASR

-258 GGTVV
+258 GGSPV

-273 ARPVQVGRCAHGA
+273 ADPVQVGRCAHGA
-286 WASPTGSYLQLCD
+286 WASAVGSYVQLCD
-299 GADAEVSNLE
+299 GEDATISNLE
-309 QMSSADVLA
+309 GMSSADELA

-340 QDTDLRVPEWTQ
+340 QDTDLRVPDWTQ

-361 AEEETEASDTTQDL
+361 AQEETEASDTTQDL
-375 VTECSAESA
+375 VTECSTESA
-384 PPTAADDEFGVR
+384 PPTAADDAFGVR

-418 ISVFDPLPAEF
+418 ISEFDPLPAEF
-429 GRVEAIYG
+429 GRIEAIYG
-437 GRSLQVTVAEG
+437 GRSLQVAVAEG

-459 TDGRGTTPSTA
+459 TDGHGTNAPSTA

-485 VQLRTGA
+485 VQLRTGS

-508 FQDPD
+508 FLDPD
-513 GDDLVLIGATA
+513 GDDLVLVGATA
-524 DPAVGSVRFRQDGS
+524 DPTSGSVRFRQDGT

-543 DGGQLGRTSVTLLVS
+543 DGAQLGRTSVTLLVS

-567 LDVDVRPTG
+567 LDVDVRPAG
-576 SLPPQ
+576 SLAPQ
-581 IDPVHAVTYV
+581 IDPVHVVTYV
-591 DQPVTLHPLD
+591 DQPVTVHPLD
-601 LVRSSSAEPPRL
+601 AVRSSSAEPPRL

-620 GATITTDLQGGT
+620 GGTITTDLQGGT
-632 FTFSAARAGSYYVPF
+632 FTFSAARAGSYYVTF

-675 AVRDQAFLPA
+675 AVRDQAYLPA
-685 DGEVTVDP
+685 DGEVTLDP
-693 LANDTDPAGK
+693 LENDTDPAGK
-703 VLVLQ
+703 VLILQ

-737 VALSYTVSNGQDS
+737 VALRYTVSNGQDS
-750 TVGEIIVHPVPPSAT
+750 TVGEIVVHPVPPSAT

-794 PDGDRLTLRSELVEP
+794 PDGDRLTLRTQLAEP
-809 LADGQGLLFVSGDV
+809 LASGQGLLFVSGDV

-856 VHQSDASTKAPPR
+856 VHASDASAKAPPR

-953 GISPRPTDSA
+953 GISPRPSDSA

-983 VLANDVDSSGGD
+983 VLANDVDSSGGELTLGTD
-995 LNLEPDLEKDA
+995 LQMAQGIDA
-1006 GVDAVVQDR
+1006 RVENR
-1015 RIVVRAPDE
+1015 RIVVQAPDE

-1031 YTASNKRGGRDTGVL
+1031 YTASNERGGRDSGVL

-1100 DSQAAVARVTETGEV
+1100 GSQSDVARVSDSGQV

-1122 AQTVPYLLTNRSGD
+1122 AQTVPYLLTNRTGSS
-1136 RPVASYAFITVPALG
+1136 PVASYAFITVPALG

-1169 ERLVIPLGEQ
+1169 ESLVIPLGEQ

-1191 DSLGVSATRSDGTSP
+1191 DPLGVSATRSDGTSP

-1261 TFEPSVIDVA
+1261 TFNPSTIDVA
-1271 PGEPALAVD
+1271 PGEPALVVD

-1294 DGRYAYTLVSSI
+1294 DGRYAYTLVSAV

-1316 GVLLIAADATTPK
+1316 GLLTIAANATTPK
-1329 GRTEKLAVRI
+1329 GRTESLAVRVG
-1339 DYGRTGSFETAVDV
+1339 YGRTGSFETAVDV

-1362 IRLVD
+1362 VRVVD
-1367 RTIPDGVEGRQST
+1367 RTIDGVEGRQT
-1380 IDVLEGAFN
+1380 TVDVLEGAFN
-1389 PFAPEPMTV
+1389 PFAPDPMTV

-1410 AGATSSTV
+1410 AGATASTV

-1451 TVIVRGK
+1451 TVVVRGK
-1458 PATPTAPRIGEIRDR
+1458 PATPTAPRIGEVRDR

-1481 PDNRGAPITGYRVV
+1481 PDNRGAPIIGYRVV

-1500 LVRQCASTTC
+1500 IVRQCASTTC
-1510 TVDGLTNDVEYTFTV
+1510 TIDGLTNDVEYTFTV

-1531 DWSEPSAP
+1531 DWSEASGP

-1550 APAAPTLDFGDSSI
+1550 APAAPSLEFGDGSV
-1564 RATWDAPPSAGSPIT
+1564 RATWEAPTSTGSPIS
-1579 GYTLEISPAPPAG
+1579 GYTLEISPAPPSG
-1592 PASVTS
+1592 PASVS
-1598 STTSFTFSGL
+1598 SATTSYTFTGL

-1622 KAPDPSGWSPSSQ
+1622 KAPEPSGWSPSSA
-1635 PMVPAGVPEAPVN
+1635 PMVPARVPDAPVVAAAPTDSTLGRVIVITWTSPVDN
-1648 LTALRAESPLGG
+1648 GDAVAQYEVVVDGPGGGTYPVAAGTQQLTFDQAQTKYPYRVSVRAKNKAG
-1660 QINVAWGEPDG
+1660 WGE
-1671 NGDRVAGYELVI
+1671 AG
-1683 SGGPNARTV
+1683 T
-1692 PFEGTGA
+1692 
-1699 TSYAFTDA
+1699 
-1707 ANGAPYQFEVRA
+1707 
-1719 RNKAPGWSAPAVTTA
+1719 TTA
-1734 STYGVPAPTTI
+1734 STFGLPTAPTSVTA
-1745 TSAVGAPTAEPGNGS
+1745 TAVAGAGRIDLRWSG
-1760 VRVVWASADPNG
+1760 ADD
-1772 SPVTSYRLF
+1772 
-1781 VNGTDIGDVGT
+1781 NGTPIQSYVVRLPDGSELEVGNRLSWT
-1792 GTSRDVGGLTGGAD
+1792 FENLTGGASY
-1806 ATFQVQACNIAGCGE
+1806 TYQVRTVNGAGSSG
-1821 WSAPRAAAPVPV
+1821 WS
-1833 TKPSPAS
+1833 
-1840 GVTLDDPARDTDR
+1840 G
-1853 QPTSITARWAA
+1853 
-1864 TSAWGGGANAEYRVD
+1864 
-1879 FYIDGDLTD
+1879 
-1888 SKVVTGQEATS
+1888 
-1899 STRMPT
+1899 
-1905 LGFGKRTATFRA
+1905 
-1917 VVTAVT
+1917 
-1923 SAGDSTPAPSG
+1923 
-1934 DRVVQRASEPG
+1934 
-1945 DVDAGYALSVSD
+1945 
-1957 DGASI
+1957 
-1962 SSDWADVRDTGG
+1962 
-1974 AAITGYL
+1974 
-1981 VQVKVG
+1981 
-1987 SADWADL
+1987 
-1994 PTTTASQLSNAP
+1994 
-2006 LPATAAPGTVIVI
+2006 PATATATTPPGTPTASVAVTANGNGGRPTAITVG
-2019 RVRAQNQFGTS
+2019 RGPDVSNGGGGTVTYTWSLVGDRGDRASGTFTGPTATVDVS
-2030 QHWAQSLEAR
+2030 GWRLPFSGAR
-2040 VPEPPPAAP
+2040 VTVTVTASTGLGSTDDDESTDVSWGQPPSFVQNLTITPDDTAAPTRVSAVWSLPANDGGIGVDSYRVCWVVNGGSPQACGTTSGTTAAIDLDDLGLPTPQTGDTVEVTVTPSNARGAGPTASATYTAP

>member
-1 MRWRSVRSR
+1 MRWRAARSR

-66 NGGLSASGST
+66 NGGLSAAGST
-76 FDVLQDAGD
+76 FDVLQDEGD

-92 TIAVVDPASVTLG
+92 SVAVVDPASVTLAA
-105 TQVDVSGAEASMAAG
+105 QVPVPGAEVSMAAG
-120 VVAVYDTDGNV
+120 VVAVVDPDGNV
-131 WVRPITELDTLRI
+131 WVRPVSDLGTLQIAADT
-144 STDAPDVEVGKGGA
+144 PDVELGKGGA

-169 VSAEDGAVTRVDI
+169 VAPEDGAVTRVEV

-197 GPVDR
+197 GPVDQ
-202 LTAVGDAPVV
+202 LSAVGDAPVV
-212 LSDSTVR
+212 LSDGTVR
-219 TLDGEVT
+219 TLDGEVE
-226 LEGANLALQEPG
+226 LEGDDLTVQLPG
-238 PDSSRALVASR
+238 PESSRALVASR

-258 GGTVV
+258 GGSVV
-263 EHPTDGSGVP
+263 EHPTEGSGVP
-273 ARPVQVGRCAHGA
+273 AEPVQVGRCAHGA
-286 WASPTGSYLQLCD
+286 WASAVGSYLQLCEGD
-299 GADAEVSNLE
+299 DAEVSNLQE
-309 QMSSADVLA
+309 MSSADVLK

-340 QDTDLRVPEWTQ
+340 QDTDLRVPEWTE

-361 AEEETEASDTTQDL
+361 AQEETETSDTTQDL
-375 VTECSAESA
+375 VTECSTESA

-418 ISVFDPLPAEF
+418 ISQFDPLPPEF

-437 GRSLQVTVAEG
+437 GRALQVAVAEG

-459 TDGRGTTPSTA
+459 TDGNGNNAPSTA
-470 RVVLTARDGSLDEPP
+470 RVVLTARDRSLDSPP
-485 VQLRTGA
+485 VQLRTGS

-508 FQDPD
+508 FLDPD
-513 GDDLVLIGATA
+513 GDDLVLVGATA
-524 DPAVGSVRFRQDGS
+524 DPAAGSVRFRQDGS

-543 DGGQLGRTSVTLLVS
+543 DGGRLGRTSVTLLVS

-567 LDVDVRPTG
+567 LDVDVRTTG
-576 SLPPQ
+576 SLAPQ

-601 LVRSSSAEPPRL
+601 AVRSASAEPPRL
-613 AGVDEVV
+613 AGIEEVP
-620 GATITTDLQGGT
+620 GTTITTDLQGGT
-632 FTFSAARAGSYYVPF
+632 FTFSAARAGSYYVKF

-685 DGEVTVDP
+685 DGEVTIDP
-693 LANDTDPAGK
+693 LANDADPAGK

-714 GLRVAILEHH
+714 GLQVAILEHH
-724 LVQISSER
+724 LVQITSER

-737 VALSYTVSNGQDS
+737 VALRYTVSNGQAS
-750 TVGEIIVHPVPPSAT
+750 TVGEIIVHPVPPSST

-788 LDDAYD
+788 LEGAYD

-809 LADGQGLLFVSGDV
+809 LPSGQGLLFVSGDV

-856 VHQSDASTKAPPR
+856 VHASDASTKAPPR
-869 PQDLVARVFQ
+869 PKDLVARVFQ

-953 GISPRPTDSA
+953 GISPRPGDSA
-963 TVVARDDEVTV
+963 TVVARDDQVTV

-995 LNLEPDLEKDA
+995 LTLEPGLEMA
-1006 GVDAVVQDR
+1006 EGVQATVEDR
-1015 RIVVRAPDE
+1015 RIVVQAPDE

-1088 SGPLSDLEVSVP
+1088 SGPLSDLDVSVP
-1100 DSQAAVARVTETGEV
+1100 ASQADVARVSENGEV

-1122 AQTVPYLLTNRSGD
+1122 AQTVPYLLTNRTGET
-1136 RPVASYAFITVPALG
+1136 PVASYAFITVPALG

-1169 ERLVIPLGEQ
+1169 ERLVVPLGEQ

-1191 DSLGVSATRSDGTSP
+1191 DPLGVSATRSDGTSP

-1218 AGYAGPASITVP
+1218 PGYAGPASITVP
-1230 VTDASSPGDTSA
+1230 VTDAASPGDTSA

-1261 TFEPSVIDVA
+1261 TFEPSTIDVA

-1294 DGRYAYTLVSSI
+1294 DSRYAYTLVSAI
-1306 PAGFSGNITD
+1306 PAGFSGAIND
-1316 GVLLIAADATTPK
+1316 GILSIAADATTPK
-1329 GRTEKLAVRI
+1329 GRTESLAVRVG
-1339 DYGRTGSFETAVDV
+1339 YGRTGSFETAVAV

-1362 IRLVD
+1362 VRPVD
-1367 RTIPDGVEGRQST
+1367 RTIDGVEGRQST
-1380 IDVLEGAFN
+1380 VDVLEGAFN

-1410 AGATSSTV
+1410 AGATATTV

-1439 TGDPDREVEGRV
+1439 TGDPDREVEGRL
-1451 TVIVRGK
+1451 TVVVRGK
-1458 PATPTAPRIGEIRDR
+1458 PATPIAPRIGEVRDR

-1500 LVRQCASTTC
+1500 IVRQCASTTC
-1510 TVDGLTNDVEYTFTV
+1510 TIDGLTNDVEYTFTV
-1525 AAQNDV
+1525 AAQNAV

-1539 SATARPDAVPD
+1539 SAIARPDAVPD
-1550 APAAPTLDFGDSSI
+1550 APAAPVLEFGDESV
-1564 RATWDAPPSAGSPIT
+1564 RATWVAPNSTGSPIS
-1579 GYTLEISPAPPAG
+1579 GYTLEISPAPPTG
-1592 PASVTS
+1592 PASVS
-1598 STTSFTFSGL
+1598 STTTNYTFTGL
-1608 RNGTAYSV
+1608 KNGTAYSV

-1622 KAPDPSGWSPSSQ
+1622 KAPDPSGWSPSSP
-1635 PMVPAGVPEAPVN
+1635 PMVPARQP
-1648 LTALRAESPLGG
+1648 ESPEVTATPTDSNTGRL
-1660 QINVAWGEPDG
+1660 ILVEWTAPAA
-1671 NGDRVAGYELVI
+1671 NGDAVVEYEVTVAGTNGVVQLVPAGVNQFTF
-1683 SGGPNARTV
+1683 SNARTRETYTV
-1692 PFEGTGA
+1692 
-1699 TSYAFTDA
+1699 S
-1707 ANGAPYQFEVRA
+1707 VRA
-1719 RNKAPGWSAPAVTTA
+1719 RNKAGW
-1734 STYGVPAPTTI
+1734 GVPGTTTTSTFGLPDAPTTLSAVARNGEGSVDLSWSGADGNGTGLTGYVVSVSDGRTLSTGPQTSLRVDGLNGGTLYTFRVQSVNRAG
-1745 TSAVGAPTAEPGNGS
+1745 TSAGFSPTAQATATTPPDQVQNLAQQATVDGNGRPTKVTATWTAPS
-1760 VRVVWASADPNG
+1760 NWSGGTFLRYEYRFTLDGHARGWQSA
-1772 SPVTSYRLF
+1772 
-1781 VNGTDIGDVGT
+1781 T
-1792 GTSRDVGGLTGGAD
+1792 GTSAEFTDVPNLNLVRSS
-1806 ATFQVQACNIAGCGE
+1806 F
-1821 WSAPRAAAPVPV
+1821 
-1833 TKPSPAS
+1833 
-1840 GVTLDDPARDTDR
+1840 TLSVEVR
-1853 QPTSITARWAA
+1853 
-1864 TSAWGGGANAEYRVD
+1864 
-1879 FYIDGDLTD
+1879 
-1888 SKVVTGQEATS
+1888 
-1899 STRMPT
+1899 
-1905 LGFGKRTATFRA
+1905 
-1917 VVTAVT
+1917 AVT
-1923 SAGDSTPAPSG
+1923 SAGTGPSG
-1934 DRVVQRASEPG
+1934 PPSTQTYTRVTEPG
-1945 DVDAGYALSVSD
+1945 APRNVAFDPAGPGATSATVRWQRPEQDGGTATLTYEYRLNNAGAWVS
-1957 DGASI
+1957 
-1962 SSDWADVRDTGG
+1962 TGT
-1974 AAITGYL
+1974 ATT
-1981 VQVKVG
+1981 
-1987 SADWADL
+1987 ADL
-1994 PTTTASQLSNAP
+1994 AVDTSGGPVT
-2006 LPATAAPGTVIVI
+2006 IVFE
-2019 RVRAQNQFGTS
+2019 VRAIS
-2030 QHWAQSLEAR
+2030 MYLEPGSSASATLT
-2040 VPEPPPAAP
+2040 VQP

>member
-1 MRWRSVRSR
+1 MRRRSARSR
-10 ATTAAAV
+10 VTTAAAV

-66 NGGLSASGST
+66 NGGLSAAGTT
-76 FDVLQDAGD
+76 FDVLQDEGD

-92 TIAVVDPASVTLG
+92 SIAVVDPASVTLT
-105 TQVDVSGAEASMAAG
+105 TQVAVPGAKVSMAAG
-120 VVAVYDTDGNV
+120 VVAVVDPDGNV
-131 WVRPITELDTLRI
+131 WVRPIDGLDTLRI
-144 STDAPDVEVGKGGA
+144 ATDTPDVELGTGGA

-169 VSAEDGAVTRVDI
+169 VAPADGAVTRVDV
-182 VDGAARSTPLGSLGA
+182 VDGTARSTPLGSLGA
-197 GPVDR
+197 GPVDG

-219 TLDGEVT
+219 TLDGEAE
-226 LEGANLALQEPG
+226 LEGQGLVLQQPG
-238 PDSSRALVASR
+238 PESSRALVASR

-258 GGTVV
+258 GGSVV
-263 EHPTDGSGVP
+263 EHATEGSGVP
-273 ARPVQVGRCAHGA
+273 AEPVQVGRCALGA
-286 WASPTGSYLQLCD
+286 WASPVGSYVELCD
-299 GADAEVSNLE
+299 GDDAEVKNLQE
-309 QMSSADVLA
+309 MSSADVLE

-332 RGRLWMPL
+332 RGRVWMPL
-340 QDTDLRVPEWTQ
+340 QDTDLRVPDWTQ

-375 VTECSAESA
+375 VTECSTESA

-418 ISVFDPLPAEF
+418 ISEFDPLPAEF

-437 GRSLQVTVAEG
+437 GRALQVAVAEG

-459 TDGRGTTPSTA
+459 TDGNGTNAPSTA
-470 RVVLTARDGSLDEPP
+470 RVVLTARDASLDSPP
-485 VQLRTGA
+485 VQLRTGS

-498 GQADHQALAD
+498 GQSDHQALAD
-508 FQDPD
+508 FLDPD
-513 GDDLVLIGATA
+513 GDDLVLVGATA
-524 DPAVGSVRFRQDGS
+524 DPAAGSVRFRQDGS

-543 DGGQLGRTSVTLLVS
+543 DGGRLGRTSVTLLVS

-567 LDVDVRPTG
+567 LDVDVRPAG
-576 SLPPQ
+576 SLAPQ

-601 LVRSSSAEPPRL
+601 AVRSSSAEPPRL
-613 AGVDEVV
+613 AGVEEVP
-620 GATITTDLQGGT
+620 GGTITTDLQGGT
-632 FTFSAARAGSYYVPF
+632 FTFSAARAETFYVKF

-685 DGEVTVDP
+685 DGEVTIDP

-737 VALSYTVSNGQDS
+737 VALRYTVSNGQDS

-765 SQPPVVPNV
+765 SQPPVVPNI

-788 LDDAYD
+788 LDGAYD
-794 PDGDRLTLRSELVEP
+794 PDGDRLTLRSELAEP
-809 LADGQGLLFVSGDV
+809 LPSGQGLLFVSGDV

-856 VHQSDASTKAPPR
+856 VHASDASAKAPPR
-869 PQDLVARVFQ
+869 PKDLVARVFQ

-953 GISPRPTDSA
+953 GISPRPGDSA

-995 LNLEPDLEKDA
+995 LTLEPDLEMA
-1006 GVDAVVQDR
+1006 EGVEATVEDR
-1015 RIVVRAPDE
+1015 RIVVQAPDE

-1100 DSQAAVARVTETGEV
+1100 GSQADVARVSENGEV

-1122 AQTVPYLLTNRSGD
+1122 AQTVPYLLTNRSGPT
-1136 RPVASYAFITVPALG
+1136 PVASYAFITVPALG

-1169 ERLVIPLGEQ
+1169 EQLVIPLGEQ

-1218 AGYAGPASITVP
+1218 PGYAGPASITVP

-1294 DGRYAYTLVSSI
+1294 DGRYAYTLVSAI
-1306 PAGFSGNITD
+1306 PAGFSGAIND
-1316 GVLLIAADATTPK
+1316 GVLSIAVDATTSK
-1329 GRTEKLAVRI
+1329 GRTETLAVRVG
-1339 DYGRTGSFETAVDV
+1339 YGRTGSFETAVNV

-1362 IRLVD
+1362 VRLVD
-1367 RTIPDGVEGRQST
+1367 RTITDGVEGRQST
-1380 IDVLEGAFN
+1380 VDVLEGAFN

-1418 SVRPAEG
+1418 SVRPADG

-1458 PATPTAPRIGEIRDR
+1458 PATPIAPRIGEVRDR

-1500 LVRQCASTTC
+1500 IVRQCASTTC

-1525 AAQNDV
+1525 AAQNEV

-1539 SATARPDAVPD
+1539 STSARPDAVPD
-1550 APAAPTLDFGDSSI
+1550 APAAPTLEFGDGSV
-1564 RATWDAPPSAGSPIT
+1564 RASWTAPTSTGSPVT
-1579 GYTLEISPAPPAG
+1579 RYTLEISPAPPSG
-1592 PASVTS
+1592 PASVDS
-1598 STTSFTFSGL
+1598 ATTNHTFTGL

-1622 KAPDPSGWSPSSQ
+1622 KAPEPSAWSPSSA
-1635 PMVPAGVPEAPVN
+1635 PMVPARAPEAPTVTATPTDSTLGRVIAISWTAPVDN
-1648 LTALRAESPLGG
+1648 GDAVAQYEVVVDGPGGGTYPVAAGTQQLTFDQAQTKYPYRVSVRAKNKAG
-1660 QINVAWGEPDG
+1660 WGE
-1671 NGDRVAGYELVI
+1671 
-1683 SGGPNARTV
+1683 T
-1692 PFEGTGA
+1692 GT
-1699 TSYAFTDA
+1699 
-1707 ANGAPYQFEVRA
+1707 
-1719 RNKAPGWSAPAVTTA
+1719 TTA
-1734 STYGVPAPTTI
+1734 STFGLPT
-1745 TSAVGAPTAEPGNGS
+1745 APTA
-1760 VRVVWASADPNG
+1760 VTASAIAGTGRIEVRWSGADD
-1772 SPVTSYRLF
+1772 
-1781 VNGTDIGDVGT
+1781 NGTPIQSYVVRLPDGGELDVGNRSSWT
-1792 GTSRDVGGLTGGAD
+1792 FENLTGGASYSY
-1806 ATFQVQACNIAGCGE
+1806 QVRTVNAAGSSG
-1821 WSAPRAAAPVPV
+1821 WSAAASATATTPPARPTASVAVTGNGNGGRPTQITIGRGADVDNGGGGTVTYTWSLAGDRGDRASGTFSGSTATVDVSGWRLPFSGARVTATVTASTALGSASADASTDVSWGQPPSVVLNLTITPDDPTLPTRVSAVWSPPANDGGLGVDGYRVCWAVNGGTPGSCGTTGGTTASADLDDIGLPAPVPGSTV
-1833 TKPSPAS
+1833 TVTVTPSN
-1840 GVTLDDPARDTDR
+1840 VR
-1853 QPTSITARWAA
+1853 
-1864 TSAWGGGANAEYRVD
+1864 GA
-1879 FYIDGDLTD
+1879 G
-1888 SKVVTGQEATS
+1888 
-1899 STRMPT
+1899 P
-1905 LGFGKRTATFRA
+1905 TATETYTYT
-1917 VVTAVT
+1917 V
-1923 SAGDSTPAPSG
+1923 AP
-1934 DRVVQRASEPG
+1934 
-1945 DVDAGYALSVSD
+1945 
-1957 DGASI
+1957 
-1962 SSDWADVRDTGG
+1962 
-1974 AAITGYL
+1974 
-1981 VQVKVG
+1981 
-1987 SADWADL
+1987 
-1994 PTTTASQLSNAP
+1994 
-2006 LPATAAPGTVIVI
+2006 
-2019 RVRAQNQFGTS
+2019 
-2030 QHWAQSLEAR
+2030 
-2040 VPEPPPAAP
+2040 

>member
-1 MRWRSVRSR
+1 MRWRAARSR

-66 NGGLSASGST
+66 NGGLSAAGST
-76 FDVLQDAGD
+76 FDVLQDEGD

-92 TIAVVDPASVTLG
+92 SVAVVDPASVTL
-105 TQVDVSGAEASMAAG
+105 TAQVPVPGAEVSMAAG
-120 VVAVYDTDGNV
+120 VVAVVDPDGNV
-131 WVRPITELDTLRI
+131 WVRPVSDLGTLQIATDT
-144 STDAPDVEVGKGGA
+144 PDVELGKGGA

-169 VSAEDGAVTRVDI
+169 VAPEDGAVTRVEV

-197 GPVDR
+197 GPVDQ
-202 LTAVGDAPVV
+202 LSAVGDAPLV
-212 LSDSTVR
+212 LSDGTVR
-219 TLDGEVT
+219 TLDGEVE
-226 LEGANLALQEPG
+226 LEGDDLTVQLPG

-258 GGTVV
+258 GGSVV
-263 EHPTDGSGVP
+263 EHPTEGSGVP
-273 ARPVQVGRCAHGA
+273 AEPVQVGRCAHGA
-286 WASPTGSYLQLCD
+286 WASAVGSYLQLCEGD
-299 GADAEVSNLE
+299 DAEVSNLQE
-309 QMSSADVLA
+309 MSSADVLK

-340 QDTDLRVPEWTQ
+340 QDTDLRVPEWTE

-361 AEEETEASDTTQDL
+361 AQEETETSDTTQDL
-375 VTECSAESA
+375 VTECSTESA

-418 ISVFDPLPAEF
+418 ISQFDPLPPEF

-437 GRSLQVTVAEG
+437 GRALQVAVAEG

-459 TDGRGTTPSTA
+459 TDGNGNNAPSTA
-470 RVVLTARDGSLDEPP
+470 RVVLTARDRSLDSPP
-485 VQLRTGA
+485 VQLRTGS

-508 FQDPD
+508 FLDPD
-513 GDDLVLIGATA
+513 GDDLVLVGATA
-524 DPAVGSVRFRQDGS
+524 DPAAGSVRFRQDGS

-543 DGGQLGRTSVTLLVS
+543 DGGRLGRTSVTLLVS

-567 LDVDVRPTG
+567 LDVDVRTTG
-576 SLPPQ
+576 SLAPQ

-601 LVRSSSAEPPRL
+601 AVRSASAEPPRL
-613 AGVDEVV
+613 AGIEEVP
-620 GATITTDLQGGT
+620 GTTITTDLQGGT
-632 FTFSAARAGSYYVPF
+632 FTFSAARAGSYYVKF

-685 DGEVTVDP
+685 DGEVTIDP
-693 LANDTDPAGK
+693 LANDADPAGK

-714 GLRVAILEHH
+714 GLQVAILEHH
-724 LVQISSER
+724 LVQITSER

-737 VALSYTVSNGQDS
+737 VALRYTVSNGQAS
-750 TVGEIIVHPVPPSAT
+750 TVGEIIVHPVPPSST

-788 LDDAYD
+788 LEGAYD

-809 LADGQGLLFVSGDV
+809 LPSGQGLLFVSGDV

-856 VHQSDASTKAPPR
+856 VHASDASTKAPPR
-869 PQDLVARVFQ
+869 PKDLVARVFQ

-953 GISPRPTDSA
+953 GISPRPGDSA
-963 TVVARDDEVTV
+963 TVVARDDQVTV

-995 LNLEPDLEKDA
+995 LTLEPGLEMA
-1006 GVDAVVQDR
+1006 EGVQATVEDR
-1015 RIVVRAPDE
+1015 RIVVQAPDE

-1088 SGPLSDLEVSVP
+1088 SGPLSDLDVSVP
-1100 DSQAAVARVTETGEV
+1100 ASQADVARVSENGEV

-1122 AQTVPYLLTNRSGD
+1122 AQTVPYLLTNRTGET
-1136 RPVASYAFITVPALG
+1136 PVASYAFITVPALG

-1169 ERLVIPLGEQ
+1169 ERLVVPLGEQ

-1191 DSLGVSATRSDGTSP
+1191 DPLGVSATRSDGTSP

-1218 AGYAGPASITVP
+1218 PGYAGPASITVP
-1230 VTDASSPGDTSA
+1230 VTDAASPGDTSA

-1261 TFEPSVIDVA
+1261 TFEPSTIDVA

-1294 DGRYAYTLVSSI
+1294 DSRYAYTLVSAI
-1306 PAGFSGNITD
+1306 PAGFSGAIND
-1316 GVLLIAADATTPK
+1316 GILSIAADATTPK
-1329 GRTEKLAVRI
+1329 GRTESLAVRVG
-1339 DYGRTGSFETAVDV
+1339 YGRTGSFETAVAV

-1362 IRLVD
+1362 VRPVD
-1367 RTIPDGVEGRQST
+1367 RTIDGVEGRQST
-1380 IDVLEGAFN
+1380 VDVLEGAFN

-1410 AGATSSTV
+1410 AGATATTV

-1439 TGDPDREVEGRV
+1439 TGDPDREVEGRL
-1451 TVIVRGK
+1451 TVVVRGK
-1458 PATPTAPRIGEIRDR
+1458 PATPIAPRIGEERDR

-1500 LVRQCASTTC
+1500 IVRQCSSTTC
-1510 TVDGLTNDVEYTFTV
+1510 TIDGLTNDVEYTFTV
-1525 AAQNDV
+1525 AAQNAV

-1539 SATARPDAVPD
+1539 SAIARPDAVPD
-1550 APAAPTLDFGDSSI
+1550 APAAPTLEFGDGSV
-1564 RATWDAPPSAGSPIT
+1564 RATWSAPTSTGSPVT
-1579 GYTLEISPAPPAG
+1579 RYTLEISPAPPAG
-1592 PASVTS
+1592 PASVDS
-1598 STTSFTFSGL
+1598 ATTNHTFTGL

-1622 KAPDPSGWSPSSQ
+1622 KAPEPGAWSPSSA
-1635 PMVPAGVPEAPVN
+1635 PMVPARAPDAPTV
-1648 LTALRAESPLGG
+1648 TATPTDSTLGRVLAISWTAPADNGDAVAQYEVVVDGPGGGTFAVAAGTQQMTFDQAQTKYPYRVSVRAKNKAG
-1660 QINVAWGEPDG
+1660 WGEQ
-1671 NGDRVAGYELVI
+1671 
-1683 SGGPNARTV
+1683 
-1692 PFEGTGA
+1692 GT
-1699 TSYAFTDA
+1699 
-1707 ANGAPYQFEVRA
+1707 
-1719 RNKAPGWSAPAVTTA
+1719 TTA
-1734 STYGVPAPTTI
+1734 STFGLPTAPTSVTATAI
-1745 TSAVGAPTAEPGNGS
+1745 AGTGRIEVRWSGADDNGTPIQSYVVRLPDGGELDVGNRSSYVFENLRGGESYSYQVRSVNGAGSSGWSGAATATATTGPGAPTASLAVTGNGNGGRPTQITIGRGADVDNGGGGTVTYTWS
-1760 VRVVWASADPNG
+1760 LAGDRGDRASGTFSG
-1772 SPVTSYRLF
+1772 STATVDVSGWRLPF
-1781 VNGTDIGDVGT
+1781 
-1792 GTSRDVGGLTGGAD
+1792 GGA
-1806 ATFQVQACNIAGCGE
+1806 
-1821 WSAPRAAAPVPV
+1821 RV
-1833 TKPSPAS
+1833 T
-1840 GVTLDDPARDTDR
+1840 
-1853 QPTSITARWAA
+1853 
-1864 TSAWGGGANAEYRVD
+1864 
-1879 FYIDGDLTD
+1879 
-1888 SKVVTGQEATS
+1888 
-1899 STRMPT
+1899 
-1905 LGFGKRTATFRA
+1905 A
-1917 VVTAVT
+1917 VVTAST
-1923 SAGDSTPAPSG
+1923 SLGSASDDESTVVSWGQPPSVVQSLAITPDDTTLPTRVSAVWSPPANDGGLGVDGYRVCWVVNNGSPQGCSTTTGTTAERNLSDLGLPAP
-1934 DRVVQRASEPG
+1934 VPG
-1945 DVDAGYALSVSD
+1945 DTVTVTVTPSNDRGP
-1957 DGASI
+1957 G
-1962 SSDWADVRDTGG
+1962 
-1974 AAITGYL
+1974 
-1981 VQVKVG
+1981 
-1987 SADWADL
+1987 
-1994 PTTTASQLSNAP
+1994 PT
-2006 LPATAAPGTVIVI
+2006 ATATYT
-2019 RVRAQNQFGTS
+2019 F
-2030 QHWAQSLEAR
+2030 
-2040 VPEPPPAAP
+2040 AAP